1 MHDNY
6 FRHTGQE
13 KASSRTAPPSRAKWQ
28 LPSATGLVTFVPLD
42 GGSAQGDAL
51 NMSVTSATTIA
62 AQILSNTLAVLKT
75 VREQSKESKDAT
87 LKGHIS
93 DLYDSVLS
101 LKEAVMLVTE
111 ENRQLR
117 RRIAELETP
126 PAKPVIKQVG
136 LTNYYFLGD
145 EGPFCQPCYSVKS
158 KLVPL
163 APQNR
168 YAGGIGRKCEVC
180 NKVFFESNEVE
191 QMHVQPFIG
200 PDDWMR

>member
-1 MHDNY
+1 
-6 FRHTGQE
+6 
-13 KASSRTAPPSRAKWQ
+13 
-28 LPSATGLVTFVPLD
+28 
-42 GGSAQGDAL
+42 
-51 NMSVTSATTIA
+51 MSVTSATTIA

-75 VREQSKESKDAT
+75 VREQAKESKDVT

-111 ENRQLR
+111 ENNELR
-117 RRIAELETP
+117 RRIAELEKP

-136 LTNYYFLGD
+136 LTHYYFLGD
-145 EGPFCQPCYSVKS
+145 EGPFCQPCYSVNG

-168 YAGGIGRKCEVC
+168 YAGGLGRKCEVC
-180 NKVFFESNEVE
+180 NKVFFETNEVG
-191 QMHVQPFIG
+191 QTQIQPFGG
-200 PDDWMR
+200 PNDWMR